1 MATTSS
7 TRTAGAPA
15 RDLRWERGLRVAVLA
30 AVLAGAPLLA
40 RDAVAQRSGAIQATA
55 YVTASILGARL
66 QSHTSGAA
74 VSAALR
80 PMLRQLRVEG
90 VGVLD
95 VRTVAGEEISVTSRV
110 VDSRGC
116 PTRVVQISYVS
127 T

>member
-15 RDLRWERGLRVAVLA
+15 RDLRWERGLRVALLA
-30 AVLAGAPLLA
+30 AALAGVPLLA
-40 RDAVAQRSGAIQATA
+40 RDAVAQRSGVIQATA
-55 YVTASILGARL
+55 YVTSSILGARL
-66 QSHTSGAA
+66 QADTSGAA
-74 VSAALR
+74 VSATPR
-80 PMLRQLRVEG
+80 PIVRRLRVEG

-95 VRTVAGEEISVTSRV
+95 VRTVAGEEISVTSRL
-110 VDSRGC
+110 VDSVGG

>member
-7 TRTAGAPA
+7 TRTAGTPA
-15 RDLRWERGLRVAVLA
+15 RNLRLERGLRVALLA
-30 AVLAGAPLLA
+30 AALAGAPLLA
-40 RDAVAQRSGAIQATA
+40 RNAVAQRSGSVQATA
-55 YVTASILGARL
+55 YVTSSILGARL
-66 QSHTSGAA
+66 QPDTTGAT

-80 PMLRQLRVEG
+80 PMLRRLLVEG

-110 VDSRGC
+110 VDSRGR
-116 PTRVVQISYVS
+116 PAPVVQISYLS

>member
-7 TRTAGAPA
+7 KRAAGTPA
-15 RDLRWERGLRVAVLA
+15 RNLRLGRGLSVAVLA

-40 RDAVAQRSGAIQATA
+40 RDAVAQRSGAVQATA

-66 QSHTSGAA
+66 QQDTVGVAA
-74 VSAALR
+74 SATLR
-80 PMLRQLRVEG
+80 PMLRRLRIEG

-110 VDSRGC
+110 VDSRGR
-116 PTRVVQISYVS
+116 PTPVVQISYLS

>member
-7 TRTAGAPA
+7 TRTAGTPA

-30 AVLAGAPLLA
+30 VVLAGTPVLA
-40 RDAVAQRSGAIQATA
+40 RNAVAQRSGAVQATA
-55 YVTASILGARL
+55 YVTSSILGARW
-66 QSHTSGAA
+66 QPDTAGVA

-80 PMLRQLRVEG
+80 PMLRRLQIAG

-95 VRTVAGEEISVTSRV
+95 VRTVAGEEIDVTSRLM
-110 VDSRGC
+110 DAHGR